1 MPLRVLI
8 ADDHAVVRRGLA
20 EIVNEALD
28 LKVTGQAAAGEELV
42 GLLRGGQG
50 DLVVMDLKMPGLDG
64 LDLVKQLRHEFPA
77 MPILVMSMHPEDQFA
92 VRVLRAGAT
101 GYLTK
106 NSAPPDLVR
115 AVRKVAEGRRYVSP
129 QMAETLLDA
138 MDSDPEEAPH
148 EALSDREYQV
158 LRLLASGKLINEI
171 SEELALSPKTVSTY
185 RLRLLQKMNM
195 KSNAEITRYALENDL
210 IQ

>member
-1 MPLRVLI
+1 MTRVLI

-28 LKVTGQAAAGEELV
+28 LKVTAEAGDGEELV
-42 GLLRGGQG
+42 GLLREGAG

-64 LDLVKQLRHEFPA
+64 LDLVKQLRSEFPKL
-77 MPILVMSMHPEDQFA
+77 PILVLSMHPEDQFA

-106 NSAPPDLVR
+106 NSAPTDLVK
-115 AVRKVAEGRRYVSP
+115 AVRKVSEGRRYVSP

-158 LRLLASGKLINEI
+158 LRLLASGKLIQEI

>member
-1 MPLRVLI
+1 MTRVLI

-28 LKVTGQAAAGEELV
+28 LQVEAEAGDGEELI
-42 GLLRGGQG
+42 GLLRDGRG
-50 DLVVMDLKMPGLDG
+50 DLVVMDLKMPGLHG
-64 LDLVKQLRHEFPA
+64 LDLVKQLRSEFPKL
-77 MPILVMSMHPEDQFA
+77 PILVLSMHPEDQFA

-106 NSAPPDLVR
+106 NSAPNDLVKAIHR
-115 AVRKVAEGRRYVSP
+115 VAEGRRYVSP
-129 QMAETLLDA
+129 TLAETLLES
-138 MDSDPEEAPH
+138 MDTDTEAPH

-158 LRLLASGKLINEI
+158 MQLLASGKLVQEI
-171 SEELALSPKTVSTY
+171 SDELALSPKTVGTY

-195 KSNAEITRYALENDL
+195 RSNAELTRYALEHNL
-210 IQ
+210 IA

>member
-1 MPLRVLI
+1 MTRVLI

-28 LKVTGQAAAGEELV
+28 LKVTGQAADGEELV

-106 NSAPPDLVR
+106 NSAPTDLVR

>member
-1 MPLRVLI
+1 MTRVLI

-195 KSNAEITRYALENDL
+195 KSYAEITRYALENDL

>member
-1 MPLRVLI
+1 MTRVLI

-28 LKVTGQAAAGEELV
+28 LKVTGQAADGEELV

-64 LDLVKQLRHEFPA
+64 LDLVKQLRHEFPT

-106 NSAPPDLVR
+106 NSAPTDLVR

>member
-1 MPLRVLI
+1 MTRVLI

-28 LKVTGQAAAGEELV
+28 LKVTGQAADGEELV
-42 GLLRGGQG
+42 GLLREGQG

-64 LDLVKQLRHEFPA
+64 LDLVKQLRHEFPT

-106 NSAPPDLVR
+106 NSAPTDLVR